1 MMKLLYTKRP
11 LSYLLTIWLAPAE
24 QLEFYPEIP
33 ITPLNIWE
41 VAMKL
46 FCLSISTSY
55 LIRATLML
63 TASLSLAGNIVA
75 SDSQGS
81 MKPLD
86 QPAYFRFDL
95 PEAPDSQ
102 LKRTYVPR
110 RPQISTDDWAAPNLL
125 DQSGDNPL
133 LKVWLEKEMKKH
145 KNESD
150 QTAEGDAIKGSTQ

>member
-1 MMKLLYTKRP
+1 
-11 LSYLLTIWLAPAE
+11 LTIWLAPAE

>member
-1 MMKLLYTKRP
+1 
-11 LSYLLTIWLAPAE
+11 
-24 QLEFYPEIP
+24 
-33 ITPLNIWE
+33 
-41 VAMKL
+41 
-46 FCLSISTSY
+46 
-55 LIRATLML
+55 ML